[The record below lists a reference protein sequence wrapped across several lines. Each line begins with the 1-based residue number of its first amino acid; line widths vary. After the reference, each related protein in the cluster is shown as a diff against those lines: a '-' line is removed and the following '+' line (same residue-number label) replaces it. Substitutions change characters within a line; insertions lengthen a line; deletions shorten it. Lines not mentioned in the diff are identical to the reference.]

1 MNGVMDEFTV
11 GSGKKESC
19 MVTASTSGQM
29 ARLTKGNFAQIKNMA
44 MASTPGLMVDFTK
57 ASGETASSTV

>member
-1 MNGVMDEFTV
+1 M

-19 MVTASTSGQM
+19 TVTASTSGQT
-29 ARLTKGNFAQIKNMA
+29 ARLTKGNFVKIKNMA

-57 ASGETASSTV
+57 AFGETASSTV